1 MKIRCIDRKAYIDYV
16 VKTATELKWDIQK
29 QLELVDVIFSYE
41 DKGEL
46 EVIGIESFTSSWI
59 TNAQP
64 KDNIM
69 IPPHEKKFWEKV

>member
-1 MKIRCIDRKAYIDYV
+1 MKIRCIDRKAYVDYV
-16 VKTATELKWDIQK
+16 VKTSTELKWNVRK
-29 QLELVDVIFSYE
+29 QLELVDILFSYE

-64 KDNIM
+64 SDNIM